1 MRAQQKPPPGT
12 VFIEDYEDD
21 TGTVHP
27 GIASRLG
34 ITPSTFRKWRM
45 AGKGPVCFLL
55 GKRVAA
61 HIEDIDAYIDG
72 LKKAAQTPAHDC
84 RPPEPRRPRRSRKP
98 AAKKTPAAA

>member
-1 MRAQQKPPPGT
+1 MPAQQKPPPGIL
-12 VFIEDYEDD
+12 FIEDYEDE

-34 ITPSTFRKWRM
+34 ITPGTFRKWRM
-45 AGKGPVCFLL
+45 AGKAPAGCFLL

-72 LKKAAQTPAHDC
+72 LRHAVQAPPAEA
-84 RPPEPRRPRRSRKP
+84 RPPETRTARHSRKHV
-98 AAKKTPAAA
+98 KAAA